1 MGLSRKD
8 ESSSAIP
15 TAGEIFPDGAAIELL
30 RSPDSKEQ
38 WSLVL
43 CHKGTL
49 DIKSEMPYVNRVYA
63 PMPVDPSVATAVR
76 FPTRVAPPEPTRK
89 LFTAVHSLL
98 ASHLA
103 QLDPCI
109 TAIVFAIFASWLS
122 PVLPMSPILSI
133 FAPRGSPK
141 KLVLRLLNMLCRHP
155 LCLVGLRRS
164 DLPRVPILLQPTL
177 LLDEPESSP
186 AMEAIL
192 NASSQRETHIPCGRG
207 VLELFGPKIIVS
219 SKAPLETDA
228 LRTVLIPI
236 EGHLPPLDKRT
247 EEEIAEEFQ
256 ARFLGYLLRNASS
269 TQTPS
274 FDVSR
279 FSLPVQDIALGFGAA
294 VVDDELQARILPLL
308 SVQDEEI
315 RADRALTIDAVVLEA
330 LIFFIHE
337 GKCSKLRTASVAGNV
352 SAIYK
357 GRGSDQQ
364 PSVES
369 VGRAIKRLGIP
380 SGRLDRAGNGV
391 ELSLATC
398 RRIHKLAQSHGV
410 RAMET
415 GLPSSCRYCRELK
428 AMVEEAKA

>member
-1 MGLSRKD
+1 MERPS
-8 ESSSAIP
+8 EHENSSPIP
-15 TAGEIFPDGAAIELL
+15 TAGEIFPDGTAIELL
-30 RSPDSKEQ
+30 RDPSSKDQ
-38 WSLVL
+38 LTLVL
-43 CHKGTL
+43 CRNGTL
-49 DIKSEMPYVNRVYA
+49 DIKSEIRYANRAYA
-63 PMPVDPSVATAVR
+63 PVRVDPSVAKAVR
-76 FPTRVAPPEPTRK
+76 FPTRVARPESTRK

-98 ASHLA
+98 ASHLG

-133 FAPRGSPK
+133 FAPPGSPK

-164 DLPRVPILLQPTL
+164 DLLRVPILLQPTL
-177 LLDEPESSP
+177 LLDQPESNP

-192 NASSQRETHIPCGRG
+192 NASSQRGTHIPCGRG
-207 VLELFGPKIIVS
+207 VLNLFGPKIIVS
-219 SKAPLETDA
+219 SKPLLETDA
-228 LRTVLIPI
+228 LRTSLIPTA
-236 EGHLPPLDKRT
+236 GHLPPVDKRA

-256 ARFLGYLLRNASS
+256 ARFLSYLLRNAGSA
-269 TQTPS
+269 QTPS
-274 FDVSR
+274 FDVSQ
-279 FSLPVQDIALGFGAA
+279 FSLPVRDLAWGFGAA
-294 VVDDELQARILPLL
+294 VVDNELQARIMPLL

-330 LIFFIHE
+330 LISFIHE
-337 GKCSKLRTASVAGNV
+337 GRCSEVRTINIAQKVG
-352 SAIYK
+352 AIYK

-364 PSVES
+364 PSAES
-369 VGRAIKRLGIP
+369 VGWAIKRLGIP
-380 SGRLDRAGNGV
+380 SSKLGRAGNGV
-391 ELSLATC
+391 ELSAATC

-428 AMVEEAKA
+428 AMVEEAKD

>member
-1 MGLSRKD
+1 MGLPS
-8 ESSSAIP
+8 EHETNSAIP

-30 RSPDSKEQ
+30 RSPGSKEQ
-38 WSLVL
+38 LSLVL
-43 CHKGTL
+43 CHKGIL

-63 PMPVDPSVATAVR
+63 PIPVDPSVAKAVR
-76 FPTRVAPPEPTRK
+76 FPTRVAPPESTRK

-109 TAIVFAIFASWLS
+109 TAIVFAIFASWRS
-122 PVLPMSPILSI
+122 PVLPMSPLLSI
-133 FAPRGSPK
+133 FAPTGSPK
-141 KLVLRLLNMLCRHP
+141 KLVLRFLNMLCRHP

-164 DLPRVPILLQPTL
+164 DLLRVPPLQPTL
-177 LLDEPESSP
+177 LLDEPESTP

-192 NASSQRETHIPCGRG
+192 NASSQRETHILCGRG
-207 VLELFGPKIIVS
+207 VLKLFGPKIIVS

-236 EGHLPPLDKRT
+236 AGHLPPLDKRT

-269 TQTPS
+269 AQTPS
-274 FDVSR
+274 FNVSQ

-294 VVDDELQARILPLL
+294 VVDNELQAGILPLL

-315 RADRALTIDAVVLEA
+315 RADRALTIGAVVLEA
-330 LIFFIHE
+330 LISFIHE
-337 GKCSKLRTASVAGNV
+337 GGCSKLRTTSIAEKV

-364 PSVES
+364 PSAES
-369 VGRAIKRLGIP
+369 VGRAIKRSGIP
-380 SGRLDRAGNGV
+380 SGRLGRAGNGV
-391 ELSLATC
+391 ELSEATC

-415 GLPSSCRYCRELK
+415 GLPSSCRYCRELE
-428 AMVEEAKA
+428 AMIEEAKA